1 MYNCYYGCI
10 PVAPVIH
17 GHNIV
22 RVQDADV
29 LRLSLAGLCD
39 NHQSVCNPRYKM
51 NGMGKYNFLRVFL
64 PFVLVN

>member
-29 LRLSLAGLCD
+29 LRLGLAGLCATII
-39 NHQSVCNPRYKM
+39 NQYAIQGTK
-51 NGMGKYNFLRVFL
+51 
-64 PFVLVN
+64 